1 MSISRM
7 WSTTLLLSVLTALL
21 AGCGGGGGDQTASQ
35 VDRVNTASAAAAPPL
50 GTEQNFAV
58 LGGQTVTNT
67 GPSVITGDL
76 GVSPGSA
83 ITGFPPGL
91 VTGGAT
97 HAADAVALQAQ
108 NDTITAYN
116 NLAGQQCTSDLTD
129 QDLGGKTLVPGV
141 YCFSSS
147 AQLTGTLTLDAGGDS
162 NAVWVFKTVSTLT
175 TASSSSVQLTNGG
188 QACNVFW

>member
-1 MSISRM
+1 MNISKMSFV
-7 WSTTLLLSVLTALL
+7 TLLLAFTATTVLVT
-21 AGCGGGGGDQTASQ
+21 GCGGSGGGGGGGTASQ
-35 VDRVNTASAAAAPPL
+35 INNPASAAPPL
-50 GTEQNFAV
+50 GTEQSFAV

-67 GPSVITGDL
+67 GPSIITGNL

-91 VTGGAT
+91 VTGGTT

-108 NDTITAYN
+108 NDTITTYN
-116 NLAGQQCTSDLTD
+116 NLAGQACTSDLTD

-147 AQLTGTLTLDAGGDS
+147 AQLTGGLTLNAG
-162 NAVWVFKTVSTLT
+162 A
-175 TASSSSVQLTNGG
+175 
-188 QACNVFW
+188 